1 MARRTEVTL
10 CSPEDAAAFFP
21 TAPSSPHSYFNS
33 AAVIPAFAKHGNF
46 SGTTAYCVLR
56 EETPSGS
63 DLILKAKKPN
73 TPARKK
79 KKRGGGEAQRLSA
92 AAIFCNP
99 AVYFTW
105 SPTVYIPLPFNTG
118 MELWRSLQHHLQHSK
133 ETRNT
138 LILRAHCGTEPRKTT
153 APKKRKNSSP
163 CAKEPEH
170 MCMSSKMECAKG
182 AGNKL
187 WVSYSAFSLL

>member
-73 TPARKK
+73 SPTRKK
-79 KKRGGGEAQRLSA
+79 KKGGGGKLRGCQLLPSSA
-92 AAIFCNP
+92 ILLFISLGAPLCTYLCP
-99 AVYFTW
+99 LTQEW
-105 SPTVYIPLPFNTG
+105 SCGDLCSTTFSTVKRPEI
-118 MELWRSLQHHLQHSK
+118 HS
-133 ETRNT
+133 
-138 LILRAHCGTEPRKTT
+138 
-153 APKKRKNSSP
+153 S
-163 CAKEPEH
+163 
-170 MCMSSKMECAKG
+170 
-182 AGNKL
+182 
-187 WVSYSAFSLL
+187 

>member
-1 MARRTEVTL
+1 M
-10 CSPEDAAAFFP
+10 
-21 TAPSSPHSYFNS
+21 
-33 AAVIPAFAKHGNF
+33 
-46 SGTTAYCVLR
+46 
-56 EETPSGS
+56 
-63 DLILKAKKPN
+63 
-73 TPARKK
+73 
-79 KKRGGGEAQRLSA
+79 
-92 AAIFCNP
+92 
-99 AVYFTW
+99 
-105 SPTVYIPLPFNTG
+105 YIPLPFNTG

-138 LILRAHCGTEPRKTT
+138 LILRALCGTEPRKTT

-187 WVSYSAFSLL
+187 WVSYSAFSLLYLRPALVLLYIFTRFFFLSFFFFALLPPNGHNVCLNSNGSNFVPLIYRSQTEIIQ